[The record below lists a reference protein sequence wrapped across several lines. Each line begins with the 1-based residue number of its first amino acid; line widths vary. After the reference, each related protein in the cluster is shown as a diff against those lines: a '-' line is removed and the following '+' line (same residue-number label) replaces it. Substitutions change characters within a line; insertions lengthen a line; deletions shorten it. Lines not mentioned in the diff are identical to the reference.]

1 MNFSC
6 LICLHPFDA
15 RSEISSTNCGQVFHS
30 ACIVNWFASNYYS
43 YNCSCCNRFNIHRIY
58 LNPDVLNQSIDEDK
72 NIKIMAAFEKNN
84 QSLVKSNQSLENKT
98 SILVKS
104 NQNLEKKNQNL
115 EESNQRY
122 EKCNQNLV
130 NKKIMHHIVS
140 SLLLLKFHISCI
152 FLRKNFIEKKNQVY
166 FMEPEKN
173 LT

>member
-84 QSLVKSNQSLENKT
+84 QSLVKSNQSLENKN

-104 NQNLEKKNQNL
+104 NQTLEKKNQNL

-130 NKKIMHHIVS
+130 DKNKT
-140 SLLLLKFHISCI
+140 L
-152 FLRKNFIEKKNQVY
+152 EKEVKELNQ
-166 FMEPEKN
+166 
-173 LT
+173 